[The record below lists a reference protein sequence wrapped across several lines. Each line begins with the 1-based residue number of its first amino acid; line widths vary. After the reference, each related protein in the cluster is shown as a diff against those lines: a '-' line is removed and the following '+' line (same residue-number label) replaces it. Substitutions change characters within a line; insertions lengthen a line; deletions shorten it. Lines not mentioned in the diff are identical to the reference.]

1 VPRVLAEGRWLRLI
15 DDEGWEYAERTG
27 SRGVAVIVAV
37 TDAAELLLVEQY
49 RHAVKAR
56 VIEPPAG
63 LVGDLAGHADED
75 ASAAARRELR
85 EETGYEARDME
96 FVMECP
102 SSPGMVSET
111 YRLYRA
117 SGLVR
122 RGPGGGDEGEDITV
136 HVIPLAEVA
145 DFLARQRE
153 RGIAIDTKTFAALW
167 LAGAPPP
174 A

>member
-1 VPRVLAEGRWLRLI
+1 MPRVLAEGRWLRLI
-15 DDEGWEYAERTG
+15 DDGGWEYAERTG

-85 EETGYEARDME
+85 EETGIEAAVTALLDVVDSITRDD
-96 FVMECP
+96 
-102 SSPGMVSET
+102 GGAIAYHYT
-111 YRLYRA
+111 
-117 SGLVR
+117 LV
-122 RGPGGGDEGEDITV
+122 
-136 HVIPLAEVA
+136 
-145 DFLARQRE
+145 DFLAEWCDGAVRA
-153 RGIAIDTKTFAALW
+153 GGDAAEAVWADPDDLGPFDLW
-167 LAGAPPP
+167 DETLRVIRLGLAKRSLV
-174 A
+174 